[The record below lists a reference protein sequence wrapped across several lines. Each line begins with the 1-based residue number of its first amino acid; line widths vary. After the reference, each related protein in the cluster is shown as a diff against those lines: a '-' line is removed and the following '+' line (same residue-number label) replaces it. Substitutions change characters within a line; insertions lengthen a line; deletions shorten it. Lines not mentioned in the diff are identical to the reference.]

1 MLPLLGLA
9 MSLAA
14 CGKDRDK
21 PVAPSDTPATDTAPV
36 TAPTNPVVGGATMTP
51 TRTIADNIAAAPA
64 LSTLATVLR
73 TAELT
78 ATLAGPGP
86 FTVFAPNDAA
96 FARLAPG
103 VQDQLLLPANR
114 ASLARL
120 LRYHIVAGNL
130 TAQELTARINAGGGT
145 ATLVTLA
152 GDPLTATMTQSV
164 ITLTDVNGNKSY
176 VEVADARQSN
186 GLVHVVNGV
195 LVPNLG

>member
-1 MLPLLGLA
+1 MA

-21 PVAPSDTPATDTAPV
+21 AAAPSDAPVADTAPV

-64 LSTLATVLR
+64 LSTLANVLR
-73 TAELT
+73 TAEMT

-114 ASLARL
+114 ASLAKL

-130 TAQELTARINAGGGT
+130 TAQELTARITAGGGT
-145 ATLVTLA
+145 ATLTTLA